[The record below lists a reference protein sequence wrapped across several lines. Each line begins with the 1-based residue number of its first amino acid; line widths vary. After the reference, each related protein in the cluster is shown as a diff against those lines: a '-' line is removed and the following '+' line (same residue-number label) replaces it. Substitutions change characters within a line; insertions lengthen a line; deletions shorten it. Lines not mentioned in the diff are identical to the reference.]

1 MKKQQ
6 IKLINGDEFEF
17 HVNEEINELK
27 SADNTG
33 FTFERINGTTYFF
46 PMSAI
51 LYTAVFDTVESED

>member
-27 SADNTG
+27 CADNMG
-33 FTFERINGTTYFF
+33 FTFERVNGTSYFF

-51 LYTAVFDTVESED
+51 LYTTIYDAIESED

>member
-6 IKLINGDEFEF
+6 IKLINGDQFEF
-17 HVNEEINELK
+17 YVDDEINELK
-27 SADNTG
+27 CTDNMG